1 MSVSVEIAVAGDG
14 LTYPKRGQVVTIHY
28 TATTT
33 SPKGDGAMVEFDST
47 HKRGKPLSFRL
58 GSEQVVPGLEEG
70 VAQLSVGD
78 RAKIT
83 IPPTKGY
90 GKKGFPGLI
99 APNAEMVFDVEML
112 SCVDVSED

>member
-1 MSVSVEIAVAGDG
+1 MDAHDNARGADMRCFLVVVAVADG

-70 VAQLSVGD
+70 VAQV
-78 RAKIT
+78 
-83 IPPTKGY
+83 
-90 GKKGFPGLI
+90 GFPSRLCPRVARSVRVHAI
-99 APNAEMVFDVEML
+99 
-112 SCVDVSED
+112 

>member
-1 MSVSVEIAVAGDG
+1 MPARRAFVARACHLKSAAVLLCYECVS
-14 LTYPKRGQVVTIHY
+14 
-28 TATTT
+28 
-33 SPKGDGAMVEFDST
+33 
-47 HKRGKPLSFRL
+47 
-58 GSEQVVPGLEEG
+58 
-70 VAQLSVGD
+70 QLSVGD

-99 APNAEMVFDVEML
+99 APNAKMVFDVEML